1 MAGAGIKAIN
11 KRIRSVRA
19 TQQITK
25 AMKMVAAAKLR
36 RAQTRLLAGRP
47 YAGKLAGLLGN
58 LAESG
63 LGGHPLLEA
72 RPAVKRRLY
81 VVATS
86 DKGLCG
92 GYNLNVIKLAQA
104 GLDEAR
110 RQGLEVAVYA
120 VGKKARDYFGKR
132 GYAVYEAHAD
142 FGGEVTADRAKL
154 IADRCAQAFLGGEF
168 DEVRL
173 VYARFVSTLTQR
185 PSERVLL
192 PVLPPPAPTEAVGG
206 ARGGREA
213 GASRPASRRTAG
225 GGDGGV
231 STGGG
236 GARAGEEGGAHE
248 GPGGRGGADYIWE
261 PEHAALLKV
270 LMPLYARNQVY
281 IALCE
286 AFASEHGA
294 RMAAMT
300 SATDNAA
307 ELIDFLTLKRN
318 RERQASITQELSE
331 IVGGANAL

>member
-1 MAGAGIKAIN
+1 VAGAGIKAIN

-192 PVLPPPAPTEAVGG
+192 PVLPPSVPEEAVGA

-225 GGDGGV
+225 GGDGG
-231 STGGG
+231 GGSSSG
-236 GARAGEEGGAHE
+236 DARAGGEGRASH
-248 GPGGRGGADYIWE
+248 GGSGGADYIWE
-261 PEHAALLKV
+261 PEQASLLRV

>member
-1 MAGAGIKAIN
+1 VAGAGIKAIN

-47 YAGKLAGLLGN
+47 YAGKLSGLLGH

-72 RPAVKRRLY
+72 RATVKRRLY

-104 GLDEAR
+104 GLDDSR

-132 GYAVYEAHAD
+132 GYAVYESHAD
-142 FGGEVTADRAKL
+142 FGGEATADRAKL
-154 IADRCAQAFLGGEF
+154 IADRCEQAFLGGEF

-192 PVLPPPAPTEAVGG
+192 PVLPPPAPPEAGGGDARAGGEGGAHGGAPEGSETRAGRG
-206 ARGGREA
+206 ARGGR
-213 GASRPASRRTAG
+213 GAT
-225 GGDGGV
+225 
-231 STGGG
+231 
-236 GARAGEEGGAHE
+236 
-248 GPGGRGGADYIWE
+248 DYIWE
-261 PEHAALLKV
+261 PEQAALLRV